1 MRREHTG
8 AAAVEFALVM
18 VLLFMLIFG
27 ILDFGRA
34 LFQWNSAADATRR
47 GARTAAIVAHGDSA
61 AVLAEMQIIMP
72 QLTSDDVTIE
82 YSGDGTFAGAAC
94 SASTC
99 RFVRV
104 SLNMTFTP
112 VIYFLPLTIQ
122 MPPFT
127 TTYPIEA
134 LGST

>member
-1 MRREHTG
+1 MKRPQTG

-47 GARTAAIVAHGDSA
+47 GARTAAIVNYGDSA
-61 AVLAEMQIIMP
+61 AVLAEMQVIMP

-94 SASTC
+94 GASTC

-112 VIYFLPLTIQ
+112 VIFFLPVTIQ